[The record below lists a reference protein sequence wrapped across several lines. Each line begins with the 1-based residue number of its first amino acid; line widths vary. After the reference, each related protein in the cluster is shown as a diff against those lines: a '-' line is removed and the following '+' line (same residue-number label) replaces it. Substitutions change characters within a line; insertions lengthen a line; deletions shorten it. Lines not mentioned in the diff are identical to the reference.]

1 MRNLKWIADKK
12 RLRHNLTLTTRIFL
26 SKFAK
31 KLYGIGLRTMGTGFI
46 ISLIVAAIGMIVIF
60 ATLIPFFRKYIV
72 RENGKINYKKTTIYL
87 RWNVFDT
94 VTLLLA
100 IYTIICVQGLNILL
114 SSGETIENPFV
125 QFFTNQAQAW
135 VIVMVVYFVMRISAT
150 LKSIKAQF
158 GDVHDDEQ

>member
-1 MRNLKWIADKK
+1 
-12 RLRHNLTLTTRIFL
+12 
-26 SKFAK
+26 
-31 KLYGIGLRTMGTGFI
+31 MGTGFI
-46 ISLIVAAIGMIVIF
+46 ISLIVGAIGIIVIL

-100 IYTIICVQGLNILL
+100 IYTIICVQVLNILL
-114 SSGETIENPFV
+114 SSGETIENPYV
-125 QFFTNQAQAW
+125 QFSTNQAQVW

-158 GDVHDDEQ
+158 GDVHVDEQ

>member
-1 MRNLKWIADKK
+1 
-12 RLRHNLTLTTRIFL
+12 
-26 SKFAK
+26 
-31 KLYGIGLRTMGTGFI
+31 MGTGFI
-46 ISLIVAAIGMIVIF
+46 ISLIVGAIGIIIIL
-60 ATLIPFFRKYIV
+60 ATLIPFFKKYII

-100 IYTIICVQGLNILL
+100 IYTIICVQLLNILL
-114 SSGETIENPFV
+114 SSGETIENPYV
-125 QFFTNQAQAW
+125 QFFTNQAQVW

-150 LKSIKAQF
+150 LKCIKAQF

>member
-1 MRNLKWIADKK
+1 
-12 RLRHNLTLTTRIFL
+12 
-26 SKFAK
+26 
-31 KLYGIGLRTMGTGFI
+31 MGTGFI
-46 ISLIVAAIGMIVIF
+46 ISLIVGAIGIIVIL

-100 IYTIICVQGLNILL
+100 IYTIICVQMLNILL
-114 SSGETIENPFV
+114 SSGETIENPYV
-125 QFFTNQAQAW
+125 QFSTNQAQVW

-158 GDVHDDEQ
+158 GDVHVDEQWGFNATVSNR